1 MNSPKPES
9 CALVDLPDE
18 WFAVLPWPAQSE
30 VIAELN
36 RMSARCEGK
45 TEKEAN
51 VKRAPI
57 DKAMGRFV
65 SIHDAQFE
73 AYLTS
78 RFTRP

>member
-1 MNSPKPES
+1 MTQPKPEPRT
-9 CALVDLPDE
+9 LVDLPDE

-30 VIAELN
+30 VIKALN
-36 RMSARCEGK
+36 DMSARCEGK

-51 VKRAPI
+51 AKRAPI
-57 DKAMGRFV
+57 DKVMERFV

-73 AYLTS
+73 AYLID